1 VRPAAVVP
9 RADRIGLDALPL
21 SRPGGIPVPGLSRGP
36 RGQKSF
42 PDHILSDIEDRN
54 SFSRLLYRTNGRAPL
69 ASRNP
74 VPPDTVSMD
83 RRLAKL
89 LGVLPPICD

>member
-1 VRPAAVVP
+1 MAAP
-9 RADRIGLDALPL
+9 
-21 SRPGGIPVPGLSRGP
+21 
-36 RGQKSF
+36 
-42 PDHILSDIEDRN
+42 
-54 SFSRLLYRTNGRAPL
+54 PL

-89 LGVLPPICD
+89 LGALPPICD